1 MVCYVMVCTL
11 HPYAYIYMYNY
22 TYIQTYKEKGLLEG
36 VPHYSGLLYRVRLA
50 GNVFEAGVGGLG
62 F

>member
-1 MVCYVMVCTL
+1 MYTPSICI
-11 HPYAYIYMYNY
+11 YIYMYNY